1 MSLSFTQKDTCL
13 KTYEAIISPIPGDHE
28 WVVTAFCPPIIRRPK
43 KFRVRE
49 LLMNLGIH
57 TRFLE
62 RISLLDVENVIKLDT
77 IQGHARLPLR
87 VTSPGKGG

>member
-1 MSLSFTQKDTCL
+1 MGCNCFLPSYHK
-13 KTYEAIISPIPGDHE
+13 K
-28 WVVTAFCPPIIRRPK
+28 PK

-77 IQGHARLPLR
+77 IQGHARLLLWVR
-87 VTSPGKGG
+87 SPGKGG